1 MNEVGVFYVAT
12 GKKYLEEAIISY
24 NSLKEN
30 NKDIPV
36 KLYTDKSNSEFAG
49 KFFTDIEIIDNPR
62 FNFQDKI
69 YPFFNPPYNC
79 NLFLDTDTYICSGIT
94 DVFEVLRYYQFGL
107 IHAPG
112 RIQYNNHLLPDYFP
126 EFNTGFIAFNRNKMT
141 SGLFKEWERIYRYHL
156 QNKIPVPHDQPAF
169 REALFHS
176 KISVFVFPNEY
187 NFRINSPNFA
197 GKNMKVKVLHGRVK
211 DFKKVEDI
219 LNRNFANARIF
230 IHDLYFLSKRS
241 FCSLN
246 PFQNKS
252 LIYNFILLLNQTY
265 QKTVRNLGLSKTN
278 EISKR
283 KGN

>member
-1 MNEVGVFYVAT
+1 MNEVGIFYVAT
-12 GKKYLEEAIISY
+12 GKKYLEEAIISH

-36 KLYTDKSNSEFAG
+36 KLYTDKSNSEFAR
-49 KFFTDIEIIDNPR
+49 KFFTDIEIIDNPK

-79 NLFLDTDTYICSGIT
+79 NLFLDTDTYICSSIT
-94 DVFEVLRYYQFGL
+94 DIFEVLRYYQFGL

-112 RIQYNNHLLPDYFP
+112 RIQYNNHMLPDYFP

-141 SGLFKEWERIYRYHL
+141 SGVFKEWERIYRYQL
-156 QNKIPVPHDQPAF
+156 QNQIPVPHDQPAF
-169 REALFHS
+169 REALFQS
-176 KISVFVFPNEY
+176 KLSVFVFPNEY

-219 LNRNFANARIF
+219 LNRNFGNARIF